1 MAAKLNKNAN
11 RMKLN
16 KEGREWRRVLTRKC
30 ITTGEWQ
37 ARQMMIFSLTASF
50 KTGQRIVKVPEG
62 HTGGPI
68 LLLQSFRISVWIQVN
83 QVMKRVTLILF
94 SEEYSALQVTFH
106 VLNIILKYF
115 KIYVYQLVPQIQLLL
130 HLQ

>member
-1 MAAKLNKNAN
+1 M
-11 RMKLN
+11 
-16 KEGREWRRVLTRKC
+16 
-30 ITTGEWQ
+30 
-37 ARQMMIFSLTASF
+37 
-50 KTGQRIVKVPEG
+50 KVPEG

-94 SEEYSALQVTFH
+94 SEEYSALQVIFH